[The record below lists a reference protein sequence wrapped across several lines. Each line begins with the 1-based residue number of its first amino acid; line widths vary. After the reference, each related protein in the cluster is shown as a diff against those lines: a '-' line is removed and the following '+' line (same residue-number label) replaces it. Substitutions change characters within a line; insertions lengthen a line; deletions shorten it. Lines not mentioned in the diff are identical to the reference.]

1 MTVRE
6 VIRSMPTS
14 EKLGWVW
21 IALAGPVL
29 FWAVWVMT
37 P

>member
-1 MTVRE
+1 MTWRE
-6 VIRSMPTS
+6 VFRTMPAS
-14 EKLGWVW
+14 ERLGC
-21 IALAGPVL
+21 ALFTLVGPVL